1 MGKKQYL
8 IFIVICCLLSVVMAY
23 FLFFKED
30 AQHTIS
36 LTFVDKGEFK
46 VGEEIDPLS
55 LIQSAS
61 STKILT
67 PSVDTSTPGDKSLIY
82 TVIDEEGHQ
91 KQFEKK
97 IKIVAIEPPILQ
109 LKQEKVILEYGT
121 SFDLKNNVK
130 KAYDTFDKEL
140 EAIIT
145 GNYNKEKAG
154 TYNIT
159 YKVTNSSR
167 LSTQKTLTIIV
178 KDKAVEETVPD
189 KDKDVQK
196 TETNTNE
203 ITNNKANNNEKE
215 NVQDFSTT
223 SNNESNQMQSNP
235 YSGQTEFRFT
245 EGSTFEQVR
254 QQCMIA
260 GQSSNRSYTCD
271 VIYDGE
277 IATGYRLIL
286 N

>member
-8 IFIVICCLLSVVMAY
+8 IFIVICCLLSVGMAY
-23 FLFFKED
+23 FLFFQEEV
-30 AQHTIS
+30 QPSIS
-36 LTFVDKGEFK
+36 LTFVDKNEFK
-46 VGEEIDPLS
+46 VGEKIEPLS

-61 STKILT
+61 STKVLT
-67 PSVDTSTPGDKSLIY
+67 PNVDTSTPGEKSLIY

-97 IKIVAIEPPILQ
+97 ITVVAIEPPILQ

-130 KAYDTFDKEL
+130 KAYDTFDKVL
-140 EAIIT
+140 EPTIT
-145 GNYNKEKAG
+145 GTYNKEKEG

-159 YKVTNSSR
+159 YKLINSSG

-178 KDKAVEETVPD
+178 KDKVVEETVPD
-189 KDKDVQK
+189 KDKVVQK
-196 TETNTNE
+196 AETNTNA
-203 ITNNKANNNEKE
+203 ITNNNEQQ
-215 NVQDFSTT
+215 NVPDSGTT
-223 SNNESNQMQSNP
+223 SKSESNQSQSNS

-254 QQCMIA
+254 QQCMSA
-260 GQSSNRSYTCD
+260 GQSSNRSYMCD

-277 IATGYRLIL
+277 IAIGYRLIL